1 MLMHAPVLHTHHVR
15 TSTDGDKHGGRAR
28 DYYEHSVRRP
38 GRARVEKTLHDFI
51 VLPTSLLQACTQP
64 ATAVSRLLEYTF
76 AIQIE
81 DVELY
86 TLCVHVGLCRF
97 STDSLYSQWHA

>member
-1 MLMHAPVLHTHHVR
+1 MHAPVLHTHHVR

-51 VLPTSLLQACTQP
+51 VLPTSLLRACTQP